1 MNIRVW
7 GEVAGVIG
15 IFVLLTVVIAVAIS
29 QVAATWRAKA
39 VLARE
44 EEYRKLAERAVSSQE
59 NIERQL
65 ADMQT
70 RLKSVEKVL
79 KEVE

>member
-1 MNIRVW
+1 MNIRAW

-29 QVAATWRAKA
+29 QFAATWRAKA

-59 NIERQL
+59 SIERQL
-65 ADMQT
+65 ADMQE
-70 RLKSVEKVL
+70 RLRSVEKVL

>member
-44 EEYRKLAERAVSSQE
+44 EEYRKLAERAVRSQE
-59 NIERQL
+59 SIERQL
-65 ADMQT
+65 ADVQT
-70 RLKSVEKVL
+70 RLQSVEKVL

>member
-1 MNIRVW
+1 MNIRAW

-65 ADMQT
+65 ADMRT
-70 RLKSVEKVL
+70 RLQSVEKVL

>member
-7 GEVAGVIG
+7 GEVAGVVG
-15 IFVLLTVVIAVAIS
+15 VFVLLTVVIAVAIT

-44 EEYRKLAERAVSSQE
+44 DEYRKLAERSVSSQE

-65 ADMQT
+65 VDMQA
-70 RLKSVEKVL
+70 RLRSVEKVL